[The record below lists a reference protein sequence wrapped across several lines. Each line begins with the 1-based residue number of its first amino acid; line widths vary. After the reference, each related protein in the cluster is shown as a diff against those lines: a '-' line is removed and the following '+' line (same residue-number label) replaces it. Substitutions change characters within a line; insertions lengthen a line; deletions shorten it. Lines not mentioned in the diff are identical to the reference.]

1 MKKSVILIGILS
13 IIALTGC
20 SLSTAP
26 APTVTVTEASTTC
39 KQLAELAHDLTID
52 LSDEYVAIAS
62 KAMRQADGT
71 GILTQADIDKVSS
84 DATRFTTQL
93 KEYTRVR
100 TQCNT
105 EQV

>member
-39 KQLAELAHDLTID
+39 KQLAELAHDLIID
-52 LSDEYVAIAS
+52 VRVSDGFSWNFYD
-62 KAMRQADGT
+62 K
-71 GILTQADIDKVSS
+71 DIHM
-84 DATRFTTQL
+84 
-93 KEYTRVR
+93 
-100 TQCNT
+100 
-105 EQV
+105 